1 MYADPVKPYTNA
13 EFDQAIE
20 ALLAFPAARAASVR
34 CQVAQARGQTCT
46 P

>member
-1 MYADPVKPYTNA
+1 MYDDPVKPYTNA
-13 EFDQAIE
+13 EFDQTVA